1 MKRMPKQTKIWLN
14 SRRKSKK
21 KWLSMRNLPLERKA
35 RKVAKDLTERDHQDS
50 TMKVVLNTT
59 VENVGLKL
67 KKLKKTATMALSKLS
82 TKRESAGKKEVA
94 AVEDVEEV
102 DITEA
107 LEKIVNIRVQVVE
120 SLVRINLNH

>member
-35 RKVAKDLTERDHQDS
+35 RKVAKDLTERDYLDS